1 MYTCFG
7 GIKMGSFIIQ
17 GSNKLEGIVDIGG
30 SKNAA
35 LPILASTVICGR
47 EYLLDNI
54 PDIEDVR
61 DMLEILRIMGCTVQ
75 YDNGVALIDTRGLN
89 TYKVPEK
96 FVRKIRSSIILMGAV
111 LQRTGKVEIAF
122 PGGCEIGLRP
132 IDLHL
137 KGLRKLGV
145 EILEKSGL
153 LVGSVHDSEG
163 CEISLD
169 YPSVGATENIM
180 LFAVGIPGKTVIYN
194 PAKEPEIV
202 DLQNFLNVCGYSVS
216 GAGTG
221 AISIEGKKIENT
233 DTVEYKIISD
243 RIEAGTYLSAAA
255 SMKSK
260 IYIRNIEKSHFKSI
274 TSIYEDAGCEI
285 RETHGTIVISNDG
298 RLNAIE
304 KVTTQPYPGFPT
316 DMQAQFMA
324 AIAVADGITIIEETV
339 FESRFKHVPELQKM
353 GANITTIGRVAVV
366 EGVERLYGAEVE
378 SKDLRG
384 GAALVIAALGAEG
397 ITKVNNNHHINRG
410 YEKFV
415 SKLQNIGA
423 IITEMP

>member
-1 MYTCFG
+1 
-7 GIKMGSFIIQ
+7 MGSFIIQ
-17 GSNKLEGIVDIGG
+17 GSNSLEGIVDIGG

-61 DMLEILRIMGCTVQ
+61 DMLEILRTMGCTVQ

-89 TYKVPEK
+89 TYKVPERL
-96 FVRKIRSSIILMGAV
+96 VRKIRSSIILMGAV

-163 CEISLD
+163 CEILLD

-180 LFAVGIPGKTVIYN
+180 LFAVGIPGKTTIYN

-202 DLQNFLNVCGYSVS
+202 DLQNFLNACGYSVS

-221 AISIEGKKIENT
+221 AISIEGKKIEDT

-285 RETHGTIVISNDG
+285 RETHGTIVIANNG

-324 AIAVADGITIIEETV
+324 SMAVADGITIIEETV
-339 FESRFKHVPELQKM
+339 FDSRFKHVPELQKM
-353 GANITTIGRVAVV
+353 GANITTIGRVAVI

-378 SKDLRG
+378 AKDLRG

-397 ITKVNNNHHINRG
+397 TTKVTNIHHINRG

-415 SKLQNIGA
+415 NKLQNLGV
-423 IITEMP
+423 IITQMP

>member
-1 MYTCFG
+1 
-7 GIKMGSFIIQ
+7 MGSFIIQ
-17 GSNKLEGIVDIGG
+17 GSSNLEGIVDIGG

-35 LPILASTVICGR
+35 LPILASTVISGR

-61 DMLEILRIMGCTVQ
+61 DMLEILRTMGCSVQ
-75 YDNGVALIDTRGLN
+75 YDNGVALIDSRGLN
-89 TYKVPEK
+89 TCQVPEK
-96 FVRKIRSSIILMGAV
+96 LVRKIRSSIILMGAV
-111 LQRTGKVEIAF
+111 LLRTGNVEIAY

-137 KGLRKLGV
+137 KGLKKLGV

-153 LVGSVHDSEG
+153 LIGSVKEPEG
-163 CEISLD
+163 CEILLD

-180 LFAVGIPGKTVIYN
+180 LFAVGIPGRTVIYN

-221 AISIEGKKIENT
+221 AIVIEGKNIENT

-243 RIEAGTYLSAAA
+243 RIEAGTYLSAAS

-260 IYIRNIEKSHFKSI
+260 IYIRNIEKTHFKSI

-285 RETHGTIVISNDG
+285 RETHGTIVISNNR
-298 RLNAIE
+298 RLKAIE

-324 AIAVADGITIIEETV
+324 SMAVADGLTIIEETV
-339 FESRFKHVPELQKM
+339 FDSRFKHVPELQKM
-353 GANITTIGRVAVV
+353 GANITTIGRVAII
-366 EGVERLYGAEVE
+366 EGVEKLYGAEVE

-384 GAALVIAALGAEG
+384 GAALVVAALGAEG
-397 ITKVNNNHHINRG
+397 TTKINNIYHMNRG

-415 SKLQNIGA
+415 YKLQNIGV
-423 IITEMP
+423 IISEID